1 VHWRAVPCRGACAS
15 VARLAG
21 VVGEPTP
28 GWQTRTREPKP
39 APCSRGRARAGA
51 PRSARSNAPLAARH
65 TRTIPSAP
73 PVATRSP
80 PASPRGASAR
90 RPPAPAAPGPRA
102 APGAIATQRTPPSC
116 GPMRTRTSP
125 DDRLH
130 SSTVPSA
137 LAPARG
143 RESARWRRGARGA
156 ARRGAR
162 GAGRRARGLT
172 CERGAVARDGE
183 CRHVL
188 EVSRRRAGRVTS
200 PLRAGLVA
208 GAARAGAAVEPG
220 VPGECEP
227 VLAAAR
233 QSTSTPDSMQQGFP
247 PTSSRSG
254 DAPGHVPNA
263 DGWLR
268 CGVREDAPVPR
279 HSYMAI
285 TCSGALSNQQMAA
298 GIVYADG
305 TTRFSQLSAQHRE
318 ARARFWQCQR
328 LAKSHCNTRRIWRGR
343 AGIRAASSRSGLV
356 VRITP
361 WRLHLECQTLFLGC
375 PFAASQCPRPAHKHR
390 RRTVLLPASRPVLI
404 AVYGTAIADYLA
416 SSHQHRKECVAPVC
430 QEGASQGSVAACNNT
445 LPAEKV
451 IIS

>member
-1 VHWRAVPCRGACAS
+1 MLH
-15 VARLAG
+15 
-21 VVGEPTP
+21 
-28 GWQTRTREPKP
+28 GWQSRTREPKP
-39 APCSRGRARAGA
+39 EPAPPPCSRGRAGAGA
-51 PRSARSNAPLAARH
+51 PRSARSSAPLAARH
-65 TRTIPSAP
+65 TRTTPSAP

-80 PASPRGASAR
+80 PASPRRASAP
-90 RPPAPAAPGPRA
+90 RPRAPAASGPRAGDARA
-102 APGAIATQRTPPSC
+102 APGAIATQRTPSSC
-116 GPMRTRTSP
+116 GPIRTRTSP
-125 DDRLH
+125 DGRLH

-143 RESARWRRGARGA
+143 RASARWRRGARGT
-156 ARRGAR
+156 
-162 GAGRRARGLT
+162 GRRAGGLT
-172 CERGAVARDGE
+172 CERRAVARDGE
-183 CRHVL
+183 CRHVP
-188 EVSRRRAGRVTS
+188 EVPRRRAGRVTS

-208 GAARAGAAVEPG
+208 GAAHAGAAVEPG
-220 VPGECEP
+220 VPGKCEP

-233 QSTSTPDSMQQGFP
+233 YRTSTPDSMQQGFP
-247 PTSSRSG
+247 PSSSRSG

-268 CGVREDAPVPR
+268 SGVREDAPVPR

-285 TCSGALSNQQMAA
+285 TCSGALTNQKMAA

-305 TTRFSQLSAQHRE
+305 TTRFSQLSAHRE
-318 ARARFWQCQR
+318 AQARFWQCQR

-390 RRTVLLPASRPVLI
+390 RRTVLLPASQPVLL
-404 AVYGTAIADYLA
+404 AVNATAIADYLA
-416 SSHQHRKECVAPVC
+416 PSHQHRKECVAPVC
-430 QEGASQGSVAACNNT
+430 
-445 LPAEKV
+445 
-451 IIS
+451 